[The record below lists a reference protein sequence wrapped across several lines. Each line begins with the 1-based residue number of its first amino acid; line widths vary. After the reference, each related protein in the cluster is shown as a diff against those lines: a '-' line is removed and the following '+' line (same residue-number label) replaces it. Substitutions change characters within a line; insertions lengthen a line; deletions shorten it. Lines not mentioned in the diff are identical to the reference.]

1 MPVFR
6 LNSSPIFPPVYLAEE
21 DGLLAFGGDLTPT
34 RLLEAYHQGIFPWYN
49 EDEEILWWSPDPR
62 FVLFPEE
69 LIVHKS
75 MRPILRNQDYSFAIN
90 KNFNSVVSQCAAIY
104 RPGQKGTWITS
115 EMKKTYESLHK
126 LGFAISAECYYNN
139 ELCGGL
145 YGILL
150 EGIFCG
156 ESMFSLKPNAS
167 KYAFIH
173 FVHELKKRGVKI
185 IDCQVYTP
193 HLESLGAEMISR
205 DVFLNYLPKRN
216 DK

>member
-1 MPVFR
+1 MPVFT
-6 LNSSPIFPPVYLAEE
+6 LIKEPIFPPVHLAEE
-21 DGLLAFGGDLTPT
+21 DGLLAVGGDLHPT

-62 FVLFPEE
+62 CVLFPDK
-69 LIVHKS
+69 LIIQKS
-75 MRPILRNQDYSFAIN
+75 MRPILRSSEYRFALN
-90 KNFNSVVSQCAAIY
+90 ENFESVISNCANVK
-104 RPGQKGTWITS
+104 RHGQSGTWITPD
-115 EMKKTYESLHK
+115 MKKSYIELHHMGYA
-126 LGFAISAECYYNN
+126 LSAECYIKN

-150 EGIFCG
+150 DGIFCG

-173 FVHELKKRGVKI
+173 LISHLKRLDVKL

-193 HLESLGAEMISR
+193 HLESLGAEMITR
-205 DVFLNYLPKRN
+205 KDYLRYLPPR
-216 DK
+216 